1 MRFVLVFTAAIA
13 LVTASLG
20 AGAPQRAAS
29 WSGEE
34 LSYVVLYDLGA
45 RTAAARSAVRI
56 AGGTIVNENL
66 RVGVATVV
74 SQNPSFL
81 DAVGSQN
88 ALAGAAVDRP
98 IGHTVGTPS
107 GSDLELAKARA
118 AAKGTIRDTR
128 DFEGKRGAE
137 PLADLQWGMKMMHA
151 TVDGSYA
158 RERGKGVLVGI
169 MDTGIDGKHP
179 DIAPNFSRKL
189 SRNFTT
195 DIPLVDGPCADEP
208 DRSCSDPADVDENS
222 HGTHVASIIGSPI
235 NGLGVAG
242 VAPEVTLVNIRAGQ
256 DSGYFFLQ
264 ATVDAFTYAGDIGID
279 VVNMSFFTDPW
290 LFNCKNHPSDSPAE
304 QRQQRT
310 IIEATQRAVDYAHR
324 RGVIFVAASGNEAQ
338 DLGDETKTDSTSP
351 DYPPGSERTRIVD
364 NNCIDVPTETKGVM
378 SVNALGPSTR
388 KADYSNYGV
397 EQSTVA
403 APGGFFRDSPLW
415 KASDPPAVRNLAGI
429 PNLILAAYPENVAR
443 AFDEINPDGTPN
455 TPFVLRDC
463 RGSTCAYYQYAQG
476 TSMAS
481 PHVAGVLALIVGAHK
496 HGKKLSPDAAQ
507 RILERSATDHACPE
521 PRLHSYADK
530 LRDPSFDALCVGTP
544 QFNGFYGHGIADA
557 LRAIRSAERNN
568 GDDDDVDIDD

>member
-1 MRFVLVFTAAIA
+1 MAMRFLLVFTAAIA
-13 LVTASLG
+13 LVTASVG
-20 AGAPQRAAS
+20 TAAPLRPAS
-29 WSGEE
+29 WSGEAV
-34 LSYVVLYDLGA
+34 SYVVVYDAGA
-45 RTAAARSAVRI
+45 STAAARNAITVV
-56 AGGTIVNENL
+56 GGTIVKENL

-74 SQNPSFL
+74 SQNPAFL
-81 DAVGSQN
+81 EAVGAQT
-88 ALAGAAVDRP
+88 ALMGAAIDRP
-98 IGHTVGTPS
+98 IGNTVGTPA
-107 GSDLELAKARA
+107 GADLELAKARA

-128 DFEGKRGAE
+128 DFEGKGGAE

-169 MDTGIDGKHP
+169 MDTGVDGKHP

-195 DIPLVDGPCADEP
+195 DIPLIDGPCADEP
-208 DRSCSDPADVDENS
+208 DHSCTDPVDVDENS

-256 DSGYFFLQ
+256 DSGFFFLQ
-264 ATVDAFTYAGDIGID
+264 PTVDALTYAGDIGID

-290 LFNCKNHPSDSPAE
+290 LYNCTNNPADSPAE
-304 QRQQRT
+304 RMQQRT
-310 IIEATQRAVDYAHR
+310 IIEATQRAANYAHR
-324 RGVIFVAASGNEAQ
+324 RGVILVAASGNEHQ
-338 DLGDETKTDSTSP
+338 DLGAATKIDDISP
-351 DYPPGSERTRIVD
+351 DYPPGTERVRTVD
-364 NNCIDVPTETKGVM
+364 NNCISVPSETEHVLDI
-378 SVNALGPSTR
+378 NAIGPTTR
-388 KADYSNYGV
+388 KADYSNYGL

-403 APGGFFRDSPLW
+403 APGGFFRDDPW
-415 KASDPPAVRNLAGI
+415 TASNPIAGI

-443 AFDEINPDGTPN
+443 EFGEINADGTPN
-455 TPFVLRDC
+455 SPFVLRDC
-463 RGSTCAYYQYAQG
+463 RGSTCAYYQYLQG

-481 PHVAGVLALIVGAHK
+481 PHAVGVLALIVGAHK

-507 RILERSATDHACPE
+507 RILEQTATDHACPT

-530 LRDPSFDALCVGTP
+530 GRGPEYNALCEGTP

-557 LRAIRSAERNN
+557 LRAVRGAE
-568 GDDDDVDIDD
+568 DDDKNQD

>member
-20 AGAPQRAAS
+20 VAEPQRSAS
-29 WSGEE
+29 WTGEE
-34 LSYVVLYDLGA
+34 LSYVVVYDLGA
-45 RTAAARSAVRI
+45 STAAARSAVKA
-56 AGGTIVNENL
+56 AGGTIVKENL
-66 RVGVATVV
+66 KVGVATVV
-74 SQNPSFL
+74 SQNPSFVE
-81 DAVGSQN
+81 AVGSQG
-88 ALAGAAVDRP
+88 ALTGAALDRP
-98 IGHTVGTPS
+98 IGHTVGTPT
-107 GSDLELAKARA
+107 GADLELVKARA

-128 DFEGKRGAE
+128 DFEAKGGAE
-137 PLADLQWGMKMMHA
+137 PLADLQWGMAMMHA

-169 MDTGIDGKHP
+169 MDTGVDGNHP

-195 DIPLVDGPCADEP
+195 DIPLVDGPCEDEP
-208 DRSCSDPADVDENS
+208 DRSCADAADTDENS

-242 VAPEVTLVNIRAGQ
+242 VAPEVTLVSIRAGQ

-290 LFNCKNHPSDSPAE
+290 LYNCTNHPSDSPAE
-304 QRQQRT
+304 QMQQRT

-324 RGVIFVAASGNEAQ
+324 RGVILVSASGNEDQ
-338 DLGDETKTDSTSP
+338 DLGDATKTDGTSP
-351 DYPPGSERTRIVD
+351 DFPPNVARTRVVD
-364 NNCIDVPTETKGVM
+364 NACIDVPTESNHVLSIN
-378 SVNALGPSTR
+378 SVGPTTR
-388 KADYSNYGV
+388 KADYSNYGL

-403 APGGFFRDSPLW
+403 APGGFFRD
-415 KASDPPAVRNLAGI
+415 DPWTAANPIAGL

-443 AFDEINPDGTPN
+443 EFGEINPDGTPN

-463 RGSTCAYYQYAQG
+463 RGSTCAYYQYLQG

-481 PHVAGVLALIVGAHK
+481 PHAVGVLALIVGAHK
-496 HGKKLSPDAAQ
+496 QQKKLSPDDAQ
-507 RILERSATDHACPE
+507 RILEETATDHACPT
-521 PRLHSYADK
+521 PALHSYADK
-530 LRDPSFDALCVGTP
+530 GRGPSFDALCVGTA

-557 LRAIRSAERNN
+557 LRAIQGSQ
-568 GDDDDVDIDD
+568 DDGKNKD

>member
-1 MRFVLVFTAAIA
+1 MRFVLVVTTAIA

-20 AGAPQRAAS
+20 VAATPRS
-29 WSGEE
+29 AAWTGDE
-34 LSYVVLYDLGA
+34 LSYVVLYDLSA
-45 RTAAARSAVRI
+45 SAAAARGAVRAI
-56 AGGTIVNENL
+56 GGTIVKENL

-74 SQNPSFL
+74 SRNASFVE
-81 DAVGSQN
+81 AAGSQR
-88 ALAGAAVDRP
+88 ALTGAALDRP

-107 GSDLELAKARA
+107 GGDRELAKARA
-118 AAKGTIRDTR
+118 AARGTVRDTR
-128 DFEGKRGAE
+128 DFEGKGGAE
-137 PLADLQWGMKMMHA
+137 PFADLQWGMKMMHA

-195 DIPLVDGPCADEP
+195 DIPLVDGPCEEEP
-208 DRSCSDPADVDENS
+208 DRSCSDAADVDENS

-256 DSGYFFLQ
+256 DSGFFFLQ
-264 ATVDAFTYAGDIGID
+264 PTVDAFTYAADIGID

-290 LFNCKNHPSDSPAE
+290 LYNCPNDTDPNTTPAE
-304 QRQQRT
+304 RLQQRT

-324 RGVIFVAASGNEAQ
+324 RGVILVSASGNDDQ
-338 DLGDETKTDSTSP
+338 DLGDPTKTDTTSP
-351 DYPPGSERTRIVD
+351 DYPPGSERQRIVD
-364 NNCIDVPTETKGVM
+364 NTCIDVPTESNHVM
-378 SVNALGPSTR
+378 SVNAIGPTTR
-388 KADYSNYGV
+388 KADYSNYGI

-403 APGGFFRDSPLW
+403 APGGFFRD
-415 KASDPPAVRNLAGI
+415 DPWRPGSSFLVGI

-443 AFDEINPDGTPN
+443 EFGEIDEEGNPIS
-455 TPFVLRDC
+455 PFVLRDC
-463 RGSTCAYYQYAQG
+463 RGSTCGYYTYFQG

-496 HGKKLSPDAAQ
+496 QSKKLSPDAAQ
-507 RILERSATDHACPE
+507 RILEATATDHACPE

-530 LRDPSFDALCVGTP
+530 GRGPSFDALCVGTP
-544 QFNGFYGHGIADA
+544 QFNGFYGHGIVDA
-557 LRAIRSAERNN
+557 LRAVQGAK
-568 GDDDDVDIDD
+568 DDGKDKDNDEDKDED

>member
-20 AGAPQRAAS
+20 VAAPQRSAS
-29 WSGEE
+29 WTGEE
-34 LSYVVLYDLGA
+34 LSYVVVYDLGA
-45 RTAAARSAVRI
+45 STAAARSAVK
-56 AGGTIVNENL
+56 ASGGTIVTENL
-66 RVGVATVV
+66 RVGVVTVV

-81 DAVGSQN
+81 EAVVSQK
-88 ALAGAAVDRP
+88 ALTGAALDRP

-107 GSDLELAKARA
+107 GADLELAKARA
-118 AAKGTIRDTR
+118 AARGTIRDTR
-128 DFEGKRGAE
+128 DFAAKGGAE

-169 MDTGIDGKHP
+169 MDTGVDGNHP

-195 DIPLVDGPCADEP
+195 DIPLVDGPCAEEP
-208 DRSCSDPADVDENS
+208 DRSCSDAADVDENS

-264 ATVDAFTYAGDIGID
+264 PTVDAFTYAGDIGID

-290 LFNCKNHPSDSPAE
+290 LYNCTNHPSDSPAE
-304 QRQQRT
+304 QMQQRA

-324 RGVIFVAASGNEAQ
+324 RGVILVSASGNEDQ
-338 DLGDETKTDSTSP
+338 DLGDATKVDTISP
-351 DYPPGSERTRIVD
+351 DFPPLTERERIVD
-364 NNCIDVPTETKGVM
+364 NTCIDVPTETNHVM
-378 SVNALGPSTR
+378 SVNSVGPTTR
-388 KADYSNYGV
+388 KADYSNYGI

-403 APGGFFRDSPLW
+403 APGGWFRD
-415 KASDPPAVRNLAGI
+415 DPWTAANPIAGL

-443 AFDEINPDGTPN
+443 EFGEIDPDGTPN

-463 RGSTCAYYQYAQG
+463 RGSTCAYYQYLQG

-481 PHVAGVLALIVGAHK
+481 PHAVGVLALIVGAHK
-496 HGKKLSPDAAQ
+496 QQKKLSPDDAQ
-507 RILERSATDHACPE
+507 RILEATATDHACPE

-530 LRDPSFDALCVGTP
+530 GRAAHYDALCVGTP

-557 LRAIRSAERNN
+557 LRAVQVSEAD
-568 GDDDDVDIDD
+568 GKK